1 MITFSK
7 HTERGRDDFNSFAL
21 TKTDV
26 QVNVTLFKTS
36 ISINQW
42 RLIVSVV
49 QVSVELQDDDDDDD
63 GFGLVNGKDC
73 RRGFEDTGNAARDS
87 HQHQSALS
95 AALFSNCSWSHKTE
109 PSHKITVT
117 TDQKNTT

>member
-1 MITFSK
+1 MIAFSK

-26 QVNVTLFKTS
+26 QVNATLFKTS
-36 ISINQW
+36 ISINQC

-63 GFGLVNGKDC
+63 DDGYGLVNGKDC
-73 RRGFEDTGNAARDS
+73 RRGFEDTGNAARGS

-95 AALFSNCSWSHKTE
+95 AALFSNCS
-109 PSHKITVT
+109 
-117 TDQKNTT
+117 